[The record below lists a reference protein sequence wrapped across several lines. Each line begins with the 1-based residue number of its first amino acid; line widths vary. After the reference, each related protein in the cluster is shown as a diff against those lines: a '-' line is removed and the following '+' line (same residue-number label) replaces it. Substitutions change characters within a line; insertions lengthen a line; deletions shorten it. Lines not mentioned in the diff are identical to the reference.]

1 MSPDIVKNL
10 IRKGQTE
17 SVFFVECPTSPSEI
31 IAYINLII
39 EAQNG
44 HLLIGVKD
52 CGTVV
57 GLRKSEDKLKQIA
70 NEAIQNTPLSI
81 HIVKLITDMK
91 VIVITNTSEK
101 K

>member
-1 MSPDIVKNL
+1 MSPDIVKSL

-17 SVFFVECPTSPSEI
+17 SVFFVECPTAPSEI
-31 IAYINLII
+31 ISYINLII

-57 GLRKSEDKLKQIA
+57 GLKKSEEKLKQIA
-70 NEAIQNTPLSI
+70 SQAIQNTPLSF
-81 HIVKLITDMK
+81 HIVKLVADFK
-91 VIVITNTSEK
+91 VIVITL
-101 K
+101 